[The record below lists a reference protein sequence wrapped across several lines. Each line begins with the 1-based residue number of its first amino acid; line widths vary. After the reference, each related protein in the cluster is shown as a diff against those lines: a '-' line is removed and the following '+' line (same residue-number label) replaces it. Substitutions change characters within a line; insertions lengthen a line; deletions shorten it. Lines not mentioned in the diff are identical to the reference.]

1 MNRNKVA
8 VEFKVR
14 SCLKVLFGFN
24 FMGFS
29 LSITSF
35 KLPTFCISFLFMMR
49 DHRMVALWL
58 AEWPHTSRVEGKTPA
73 SGLCNFT
80 QSAQEIFSGYQ
91 FPPTAQRYEDQVNC
105 NYQIALYFVCVSSAM
120 EGGTPSLC
128 PKFSETLLR
137 GSRPP

>member
-1 MNRNKVA
+1 MYLIYSIFRYWFLVLKHKFIATLHRQRYGTESWKWKEIRWHFISGAFFCKMQKRMNRNKVA

-80 QSAQEIFSGYQ
+80 QSA
-91 FPPTAQRYEDQVNC
+91 
-105 NYQIALYFVCVSSAM
+105 
-120 EGGTPSLC
+120 
-128 PKFSETLLR
+128 
-137 GSRPP
+137 